1 MNALYVKNCPKCQRC
16 KAQVYGFHLSDGR
29 AVLCLDCSLAKTKE
43 VLQRRF
49 ENDVIDNPERAF
61 REFKKQKA
69 REALRKMGYRI

>member
-16 KAQVYGFHLSDGR
+16 KAQVYAFDLSDGR
-29 AVLCLDCSLAKTKE
+29 TVLCLDCSLAKTKE

-61 REFKKQKA
+61 QAFKTQKA
-69 REALRKMGYRI
+69 REKLRKLGYRI